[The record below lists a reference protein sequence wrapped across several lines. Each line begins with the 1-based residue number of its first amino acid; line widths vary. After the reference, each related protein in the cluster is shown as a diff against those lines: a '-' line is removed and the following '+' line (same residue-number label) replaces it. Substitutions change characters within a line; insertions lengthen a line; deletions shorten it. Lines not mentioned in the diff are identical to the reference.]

1 MPTANTL
8 RPILHRK
15 VWELCNPAMAPNNT
29 VNTAAGSFVVSDK
42 FNLTPR
48 ANAFF
53 VNGASA
59 IYRYDAE
66 QDSWQQLP
74 SSGIAG
80 TFAAGSCGEFR
91 GLGAMGGV
99 FTQTATA
106 GTTTTITTNRT
117 ITRVLSDVNIRVVA
131 GTGVGYT
138 GKITNST
145 IGSNSVLTVSPASAV
160 AFDATTQFQVYSG
173 SLWFF
178 NAGTTAVGF
187 SVYDLATNA
196 WTARSVTGLPT
207 AFGTSGQLVST
218 LGSAVSFATGTST
231 GSNTTTTLNNTGK
244 AWLTNQWANYQV
256 RITDGTGIGQI
267 RMIASNTATA
277 LTVSAAWT
285 VTPDATSVYVIE
297 GNDDYFYLLGNAA
310 VTMYRFQVSTN
321 TWTTLAPTAARAAS
335 AGAGFSANWIDS
347 APTWTL
353 PSNEAPNALTSSA
366 NVYKQLGRY
375 IFSFRGGGSAGL
387 DIYDIAANTWIS
399 SLAYGNSQ
407 ETFTTGSSYVDYDG
421 KIYIQ
426 KENTG
431 RIMRFDIDSWSI
443 QTFSSHAYPQGATI
457 ESGKMFTIP
466 FVDGATKITF
476 FYTMLNTQPF
486 LLRTVII

>member
-1 MPTANTL
+1 
-8 RPILHRK
+8 
-15 VWELCNPAMAPNNT
+15 MAPNNA
-29 VNTAAGSFVVSDK
+29 VNTAAGSFIVSDK

-80 TFAAGSCGEFR
+80 AFAAGSCGEFR

-117 ITRVLSDVNIRVVA
+117 IIRRLSDVDIRVVA
-131 GTGVGYT
+131 GTGIGYT

-160 AFDATTQFQVYSG
+160 SFDATTQFQVYSG
-173 SLWFF
+173 SLWFM

-187 SVYDLATNA
+187 SVYDIATNT
-196 WTARSVTGLPT
+196 WTARSVTNLPT
-207 AFGTSGQLVST
+207 AWGTSGRLVST
-218 LGSAVSFATGTST
+218 LGSVAQFATGTST

-256 RITDGTGIGQI
+256 RITAGTGIGQI
-267 RMIASNTATA
+267 RMIASNTSTA

-285 VTPDATSVYVIE
+285 VTPDATSVYAIE
-297 GNDDYFYLLGNAA
+297 GNDDYMYLLGNNA

-321 TWTTLAPTAARAAS
+321 TWTVLAPTAARAVAA
-335 AGAGFSANWIDS
+335 AGGCSGSWIES
-347 APTWTL
+347 VPTWTL
-353 PSNEAPNALTSSA
+353 NSNDSPNVLGGST
-366 NVYKQLGRY
+366 VYKQNGRY
-375 IFSFRGGGSAGL
+375 IFSFRGGGSGGL

-399 SLAYGNSQ
+399 SFAYGNSQ
-407 ETFTTGSSYVDYDG
+407 ETFTTGSSFVDYDG
-421 KIYIQ
+421 EIYIQ

-431 RIMRFDIDSWSI
+431 RILRFDIDSWSM
-443 QTFSSHAYPQGATI
+443 QTFSAHAYPQGTTI
-457 ESGKMFTIP
+457 EGEKMFTIP
-466 FVDGATKITF
+466 YVDGPTKIVYL
-476 FYTMLNTQPF
+476 YTQLHTQPF